1 MPYENEHSCRL
12 LDPAGL
18 EIVGSEE
25 REHGGRAYRVIYGK
39 PEDGDGSVE
48 QAYRYPVDAWSES
61 EAGVHCRGHGGFFE
75 PAERDASV
83 ELRFWAAIQSLS
95 GDGRLAIFYL
105 MDTSLNRNNWRVTD
119 GALEEALPSL
129 IGKPLGCIPGYRVD
143 HVFEP
148 LRVGRWVNAE
158 EQDGHAIATA
168 EITDEVAWERLKGG
182 DWGPV
187 SVVIDAKRVRCS
199 VCGRDITG
207 GPDQHVVDGQGH
219 EVIESFDFRRVDFVS
234 EPAYPQAGMVSMG
247 RLAGAAS
254 PGVIDSS
261 RSFMDGAQGPQG
273 ASPEPEEK
281 WEKKEMEAQVG
292 ELRAE
297 LETLKSEN
305 AELRAKNQELEAK
318 VEHIEAER
326 HDELVD
332 TALGARLEAGLVP
345 DREAEAERLKEL
357 DDGILVFLRED
368 AEMVAEKIASKP
380 PGPRTKYTTDDK
392 SAFDAAIEDAR
403 ERLFGHRGSE

>member
-1 MPYENEHSCRL
+1 MPYANEHSCRL
-12 LDPAGL
+12 LDPGGL
-18 EIVGSEE
+18 EIVGSGE
-25 REHGGRAYRVIYGK
+25 REHRGRAYRVIYGR
-39 PEDGDGSVE
+39 PEGGDGSVE
-48 QAYRYPVDAWSES
+48 QAYRYPVDSWSES
-61 EAGVHCRGHGGFFE
+61 KAGEHCQGHGGFFE

-105 MDTSLNRNNWRVTD
+105 MDTSLNRNNWRVT
-119 GALEEALPSL
+119 GEALEEALPSL

-148 LRVGRWVNAE
+148 LRVGKWVDAE

-168 EITDEVAWERLKGG
+168 EVTDEVAWERLKDG

-187 SVVIDAKRVRCS
+187 SVVIDARRVRCS
-199 VCGRDITG
+199 VCGQDVTG

-247 RLAGAAS
+247 RLAGATS

-273 ASPEPEEK
+273 ASPEPEENM
-281 WEKKEMEAQVG
+281 EKQEMEAQVE

-297 LETLKSEN
+297 LGTLKSEN
-305 AELRAKNQELEAK
+305 AELKAKNQELETK
-318 VEHIEAER
+318 VERIEAER

-357 DDGILVFLRED
+357 DDGVLVFLRED

-380 PGPRTKYTTDDK
+380 AGPRTKYTADDK
-392 SAFDAAIEDAR
+392 STFDSAIEDAR
-403 ERLFGHRGSE
+403 ERLFGHRRSE